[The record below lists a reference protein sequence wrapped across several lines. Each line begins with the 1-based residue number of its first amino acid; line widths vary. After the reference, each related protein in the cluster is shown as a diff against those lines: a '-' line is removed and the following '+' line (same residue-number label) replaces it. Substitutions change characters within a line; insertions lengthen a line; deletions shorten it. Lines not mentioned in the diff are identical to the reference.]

1 MNKSK
6 TKRKSQEQLRFEKDV
21 RISIKIITFII
32 IILIAETIAIQ
43 SREVTVTHVDSP
55 EVQNPMDPKRA
66 TKCGEKIITAEEFCN
81 ILNEIE
87 GKEMYYVKENQIFLK
102 EEYEEKTEG
111 VKDNKDIKNIQKEE
125 RSIKVEKCNF
135 TDVQLLAEVMYAEAE
150 EYINLPESEAEEV
163 FKLVGSVVVNRKND
177 NNYYKN
183 VNTISEV
190 IYQKGQYAKRT
201 KEKIGKQNIPSTV
214 YVWAEEI
221 LEQGT
226 IGPVNMFYEDNME
239 HGDYTYKQ
247 IGKLY
252 FSCKN

>member
-1 MNKSK
+1 MNKG
-6 TKRKSQEQLRFEKDV
+6 KRKRKTQEELRFERDV
-21 RISIKIITFII
+21 KISIKIIAFVI
-32 IILIAETIAIQ
+32 IILIAETIAVQ
-43 SREVTVTHVDSP
+43 SKGITVTHIDSP

-66 TKCGEKIITAEEFCN
+66 TKCGERIITAEEFCN

-87 GKEMYYVKENQIFLK
+87 GKEMYYVKDNQIF
-102 EEYEEKTEG
+102 
-111 VKDNKDIKNIQKEE
+111 QKEE
-125 RSIKVEKCNF
+125 FGEQKEETNECHNIPKEEKVINVEKCNF

-163 FKLVGSVVVNRKND
+163 FKLVGSVVINRKND
-177 NNYYKN
+177 NNYYKD

-190 IYQKGQYAKRT
+190 IYQKGQYATRT
-201 KEKIGKQNIPSTV
+201 KKRIGKQEIPSTV

-221 LEQGT
+221 LEQGA
-226 IGPVNMFYEDNME
+226 IGPANMFYEDNIE
-239 HGDYTYKQ
+239 HGDYIYKQ

>member
-1 MNKSK
+1 MKK
-6 TKRKSQEQLRFEKDV
+6 GKRKRKTQEELRFERDV
-21 RISIKIITFII
+21 KISIKIIAFVI
-32 IILIAETIAIQ
+32 IILIAETIAVQ
-43 SREVTVTHVDSP
+43 SKGITVTHIDSP

-81 ILNEIE
+81 ILNEVE
-87 GKEMYYVKENQIFLK
+87 GKEMYYVKDNQIF
-102 EEYEEKTEG
+102 
-111 VKDNKDIKNIQKEE
+111 QKEE
-125 RSIKVEKCNF
+125 FGEQNEETNECHNIPKEEKVINVEKCNF

-163 FKLVGSVVVNRKND
+163 FKLVGSVVINRKND
-177 NNYYKN
+177 NNYYKD

-190 IYQKGQYAKRT
+190 IYQKGQYATRT
-201 KEKIGKQNIPSTV
+201 KERIGKQEIPSTV

-221 LEQGT
+221 LEQGA
-226 IGPVNMFYEDNME
+226 IGPANMFYEDNIE
-239 HGDYTYKQ
+239 HGDYIYKQ